1 MHVRGH
7 FIPLSDPDLNDL
19 DLQQPAGQGHG
30 QTQQQK
36 YVFMATCSPLITP
49 ELKENLVQ
57 SNTMVFKTV
66 HQLDMTFME
75 VTKTRVLPFLYLC
88 KVHSEHLGLCQPN
101 FFMSFWI
108 HNGPEVMLSIVT
120 PDCGPFKPVKTTFL
134 FFHPW
139 GERRKLQPN
148 PTTLMF
154 LKRKCQNII
163 MLTCALPT

>member
-75 VTKTRVLPFLYLC
+75 VTKT
-88 KVHSEHLGLCQPN
+88 
-101 FFMSFWI
+101 
-108 HNGPEVMLSIVT
+108 
-120 PDCGPFKPVKTTFL
+120 
-134 FFHPW
+134 
-139 GERRKLQPN
+139 
-148 PTTLMF
+148 
-154 LKRKCQNII
+154 
-163 MLTCALPT
+163 